1 MINTSTNTVVTAVLA
16 GSNLSGIAVHPAGNR
31 LYLTNAG
38 ANNVRVFDTTTN
50 TFIATAPTVPESC
63 TKPGRKFRGYS
74 FCEARQVARVGTIE
88 IEPA

>member
-31 LYLTNAG
+31 LYVTNAG

-50 TFIATAPTVPESC
+50 TFIATVPTVPESC
-63 TKPGRKFRGYS
+63 TKPGRKFRGHS
-74 FCEARQVARVGTIE
+74 VCEARQVARVGTIE